1 MTPFSPELMQTLEDL
16 IPAICV
22 SVAMA
27 VIVYIAFLHNA
38 LINARQTCKDQGN
51 MLAEYVHLQADDLIK
66 VQNAHKNESA
76 AMRKYNELMR
86 DYEIKNTEAAGLA
99 KSYQKLMDEKDEWRQ
114 KASEAMNK
122 YIGTLDIYEHSSK
135 LNDSLIAENIAL
147 KDKISRK
154 NEPRDAK
161 GHFAKS
167 VAVKKNP
174 NIGKYLCNYP
184 THNFIL
190 GCYYERYEH
199 KDINRNNLVLIG
211 DDRQRHSVL
220 LKDFQLITE

>member
-22 SVAMA
+22 SAAMA
-27 VIVYIAFLHNA
+27 VIVYIAFLNNA
-38 LINARQTCKDQGN
+38 LINAKQTCKDQGN

-66 VQNAHKNESA
+66 VQNAHKNEDTIR
-76 AMRKYNELMR
+76 RKCIELETENYKLSEVNKSLLIAKNNA
-86 DYEIKNTEAAGLA
+86 DTEIK
-99 KSYQKLMDEKDEWRQ
+99 
-114 KASEAMNK
+114 
-122 YIGTLDIYEHSSK
+122 
-135 LNDSLIAENIAL
+135 AL

-167 VAVKKNP
+167 SAVKKNP
-174 NIGKYLCNYP
+174 NIGKYRCNE
-184 THNFIL
+184 FISHFEIDH
-190 GCYYERYEH
+190 YYERYES
-199 KDINRNNLVLIG
+199 DTVDPRSLILIG

-220 LKDFQLITE
+220 HTDFQLITE